1 MITQLKKPIAAQTV
15 TAGREAVNDTVRG
28 VIADIR
34 ERGDV
39 AVREY
44 SEKFDN
50 WSPDNFRLD
59 AGRRSTSS
67 SRRCP
72 QQVIDDIVTV
82 QANVRRFATRQRE
95 SITDFEIETMPGVH
109 LGQKNI
115 PISAAGAYIP
125 GGRYPLTASAHMTIV
140 TAKVAGVERV
150 AACTPPIRGVIP
162 AATIAAMS
170 LAGADEIY
178 VLGGVQAVVSLA
190 LGTETHRAGRSD
202 RRPRQ
207 RLRGGGQ
214 DGSCSAKSAS
224 TCSPVPPRSW

>member
-1 MITQLKKPIAAQTV
+1 MITQLKKAVAAQTV
-15 TAGREAVNDTVRG
+15 TAGREAVADTVRG
-28 VIADIR
+28 VVADIR

-44 SEKFDN
+44 SEKFDK
-50 WSPDNFRLD
+50 WSPEQFRLSPEQID
-59 AGRRSTSS
+59 TLIGSLPT
-67 SRRCP
+67 
-72 QQVIDDIVTV
+72 QVIDDIVTV

-95 SITDFEIETMPGVH
+95 SLTDFEIETMPGVF

-162 AATIAAMS
+162 AATVAAMS

-190 LGTETHRAGRSD
+190 LGTESIGRVDLIAG
-202 RRPRQ
+202 P
-207 RLRGGGQ
+207 GN
-214 DGSCSAKSAS
+214 A
-224 TCSPVPPRSW
+224 